1 VPVSA
6 AVRRRLLDVTPTA
19 ALILIGS
26 AQLLADYDG
35 SGFRGPRGANAS
47 LLVATCLPLLV
58 RRRRPVIALA
68 GVFVAQGVWIG
79 AYYHGSHQPPF
90 EPFAA
95 GVVACFA
102 LGFHADR
109 RGLHA
114 GLVVFALVVLA
125 SAIVLAAG
133 GSTVGN
139 ALPALIW
146 WAAAI
151 GIGRGLRERQT
162 LVELLRER
170 SARLERDRE
179 RDVTEAALEER
190 ARIARELHD
199 VIAHAVSLIV
209 VQASAERRLLG
220 PDQRRTADTL
230 ETIESSGREAL
241 GELRRLLGV
250 LRARARER
258 LAPQPGLE
266 ALPELLDE
274 GRRGGHTVRFEAE
287 GDAVRLPAGLD
298 LTAYR
303 IVQEALTNA
312 RKHAP
317 GAAVDVKLRWRA
329 GELEIEVVDD
339 GPGPPSNPNGAGHGL
354 IGMRERASLYGG
366 SIRAERAAGG
376 GFRVHAS
383 LPIETGGQR

>member
-1 VPVSA
+1 MFA
-6 AVRRRLLDVTPTA
+6 ALRRRPLDVAPVA
-19 ALILIGS
+19 ALIAIGA
-26 AQLLADYDG
+26 AQLLADYTG
-35 SGFRGPRGANAS
+35 SGYRGPRAANAAF
-47 LLVATCLPLLV
+47 LVATCLPLLV
-58 RRRRPVIALA
+58 RRRRPVVALA
-68 GVFVAQGVWIG
+68 GVFVAQGVWVG

-102 LGFHADR
+102 LGYHADR
-109 RGLHA
+109 RGLRA
-114 GLVVFALVVLA
+114 GLIVFVLVVAA

-139 ALPALIW
+139 ALPVLIW
-146 WAAAI
+146 WAGAI
-151 GIGRGLRERQT
+151 GIGRGLRERQA
-162 LVELLRER
+162 LVDLLRER
-170 SARLERDRE
+170 SVSLERDRE
-179 RDVTEAALEER
+179 RDMTEAALEER

-199 VIAHAVSLIV
+199 VIAHAVSLMV

-220 PDQRRTADTL
+220 ADQRRTADTL

-250 LRARARER
+250 LRAHGRER

-274 GRRGGHTVRFEAE
+274 GRRSGHRISLDVQ

-317 GAAVDVKLRWRA
+317 GAAIDVKLRWRTA
-329 GELEIEVVDD
+329 ELEVEVVDD
-339 GPGPPSNPNGAGHGL
+339 GPGPPSGPNGAGHGL

-366 SIRAERAAGG
+366 SIRAESVAGG
-376 GFRVHAS
+376 GFRVHAR
-383 LPIETGGQR
+383 LPIGDGAPR

>member
-1 VPVSA
+1 MPV
-6 AVRRRLLDVTPTA
+6 VLRRRMLDVAPTA
-19 ALILIGS
+19 ALIVIG
-26 AQLLADYDG
+26 AVQLLADYHG
-35 SGFRGPRGANAS
+35 SGFRGPRGANAAF
-47 LLVATCLPLLV
+47 LVAVCLPLLV
-58 RRRRPVIALA
+58 RRGRPVLALA
-68 GVFVAQGVWIG
+68 GVFVIQGMWIG

-109 RGLHA
+109 RGLRA
-114 GLVVFALVVLA
+114 GLVVFALLVVA

-133 GSTVGN
+133 GSAVGN
-139 ALPALIW
+139 ALSVLIW
-146 WAAAI
+146 WATAI
-151 GIGRGLRERQT
+151 GIGRGLRERQA

-179 RDVTEAALEER
+179 RDMADAALEER

-199 VIAHAVSLIV
+199 VIAHAVSLMV

-220 PDQRRTADTL
+220 ADQRRTADTL

-250 LRARARER
+250 LRAHGRER
-258 LAPQPGLE
+258 LAPQPGLD

-274 GRRGGHTVRFEAE
+274 GRRGGHEVGFGVE
-287 GDAVRLPAGLD
+287 GDPVRLPPGLD

-303 IVQEALTNA
+303 IVQEGLTNA

-317 GAAVDVKLRWRA
+317 SAAVDVKLRWRP
-329 GELEIEVVDD
+329 GELEIEVTDD
-339 GPGPPSNPNGAGHGL
+339 GPGPPSNANGAGHGL

-366 SIRAERAAGG
+366 SIRTEPAAAG
-376 GFRVHAS
+376 GFRVLAR
-383 LPIETGGQR
+383 LPIEPGRQA